1 MSEYVNPTAPDSRA
15 DSLQKT
21 IAEFGAQAKEKLVTR
36 FKQDPARAISVIVA
50 GSILSGFLLGYC
62 LSRMEEENR
71 RDRLVE
77 DGLQEVTNWIRQQ
90 GRYIAAP
97 IKEGLEAT
105 KSAVEEVSQSG
116 ARVGRHLKPFF
127 EKQKR
132 SFRNL
137 F

>member
-1 MSEYVNPTAPDSRA
+1 MSEYTDPATPGSNP

-21 IAEFGAQAKEKLVTR
+21 IAEFGAQAKEKLVT
-36 FKQDPARAISVIVA
+36 QVQQAPGVSISVIVL

-62 LSRMEEENR
+62 LSRMEEENKR
-71 RDRLVE
+71 HRVIE
-77 DGLQEVTNWIRQQ
+77 DSLQELANWIRQRS
-90 GRYIAAP
+90 GTIAGP

-116 ARVGRHLKPFF
+116 ARIGQQLDPLFR
-127 EKQKR
+127 KQRR
-132 SFRNL
+132 SFLNL